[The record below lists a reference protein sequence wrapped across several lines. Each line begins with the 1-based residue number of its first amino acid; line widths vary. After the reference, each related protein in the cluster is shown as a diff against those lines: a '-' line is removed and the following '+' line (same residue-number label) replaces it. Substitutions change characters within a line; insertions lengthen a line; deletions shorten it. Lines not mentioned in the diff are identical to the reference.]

1 MNMAKDQQN
10 NENELLASATSEK
23 STSWGEN
30 AADLA
35 YKIAN
40 LDRGDL
46 AALRRMDPDTLNTS
60 VLWRLLAQKD
70 LLSNPKIEAKWSL
83 VVHGIALMTRTG
95 GEGPEN
101 RSAHSGS
108 VSVGHALFYGGD
120 QSRTTAFYGNL
131 RFNRLMTARGL
142 MLRTLM
148 KRMFRML
155 ASTGQVFNWREMA
168 RWILS
173 EGYDESTS
181 ERVRRN
187 IARQYYLAEHNAKR
201 QLQTPEK

>member
-1 MNMAKDQQN
+1 MNMMKEQQS
-10 NENELLASATSEK
+10 NENAVLANASAEK
-23 STSWGEN
+23 PTSWGGK

-35 YKIAN
+35 YEIAN

-46 AALRRMDPDTLNTS
+46 AILRRMDPDALNTS

-70 LLSNPKIEAKWSL
+70 LLSNPQVEEKWGL
-83 VVHGIALMTRTG
+83 VIHGIALMTRTG
-95 GEGPEN
+95 GENPED
-101 RSAHSGS
+101 RLAHSAS
-108 VSVGHALFYGGD
+108 VSVGKALFYGGD
-120 QSRTTAFYGNL
+120 QNRTTAFYGDS
-131 RFNRLMTARGL
+131 RFNRLMTARGP

-148 KRMFRML
+148 ARMFRML

-181 ERVRRN
+181 TRVRQTVARN
-187 IARQYYLAEHNAKR
+187 YYAAERNASR
-201 QLQTPEK
+201 QLQTQEK